1 MDARYYCQHCEAP
14 YSHPKSNFMRCN
26 AGCVNCSGLGVGFP
40 CENIRAQGIFCSN
53 CKKTFYN
60 DSYYQRHLS
69 NKVCNQFTKC
79 LDCGVI
85 WNHDTHKKKGSEGH
99 ECGKMNCKVCHLYH
113 RCFIQQYKPRP
124 QKPYRIIV
132 YDFESQ
138 QIQII
143 TLHL

>member
-1 MDARYYCQHCEAP
+1 MQLNAKPIYSMEVSSYTHPIILYHHDHHFDGIRTNSKFMDARYYCQHCEAP

-85 WNHDTHKKKGSEGH
+85 WNHDTHKKKAVMG
-99 ECGKMNCKVCHLYH
+99 MNVAK
-113 RCFIQQYKPRP
+113 
-124 QKPYRIIV
+124 
-132 YDFESQ
+132 
-138 QIQII
+138 
-143 TLHL
+143 